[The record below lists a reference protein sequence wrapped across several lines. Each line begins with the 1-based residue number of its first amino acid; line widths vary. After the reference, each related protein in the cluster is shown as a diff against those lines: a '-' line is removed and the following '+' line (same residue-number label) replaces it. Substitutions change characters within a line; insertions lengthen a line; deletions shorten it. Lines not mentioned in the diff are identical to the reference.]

1 MLLRAAVVGARE
13 APMTDTGWWV
23 TLLGSLGSVG
33 TILGLLL
40 KYRTDL
46 RAAAA
51 ALEKQ
56 RQEAAQAA
64 EANERNLRQDL
75 FAETRALRK
84 ELQEQADAQ
93 DREITAV
100 RAEAAA
106 QTRSQG
112 LEIKT
117 LRSNVMRSQTDIRD
131 LNIQLFQMSTYWG
144 EVHRIAMLL
153 YPVEW
158 TQILAQVR
166 VPKPEWAPRAPD
178 ALPPATPELPEGD
191 PNRE

>member
-1 MLLRAAVVGARE
+1 MYYRVAVPGASE
-13 APMTDTGWWV
+13 APMNDTGWWV
-23 TLLGSLGSVG
+23 TLLGSVG

-40 KYRTDL
+40 KYRMDL

-56 RQEAAQAA
+56 RQDAAQTV
-64 EANERNLRQDL
+64 ETNERTLRQDL
-75 FAETRALRK
+75 FAETRLLRK
-84 ELQEQADAQ
+84 ELQEQADAH

-117 LRSNVMRSQTDIRD
+117 LRSTVMRSQTDIRD

-166 VPKPEWAPRAPD
+166 VPKPEWHPRPPD
-178 ALPPATPELPEGD
+178 QLPPASPELEEGD
-191 PNRE
+191 SNDG